1 MNYQTYIAAAII
13 GLVSAAAAAD
23 DQNPSTS
30 PEGTNATG
38 QASSAPEAQ
47 LNPGMTTGE
56 RQSDAHAEGKS
67 GEHKTGEASSARSTS
82 ATSQLDQS
90 ASQDQNSAEQSG
102 YDQASSDQ
110 ANSEDQSNAEDSA
123 ADQQANSLDEQPQLR
138 LVVVV
143 PEEMQDQMEDLIA
156 FIQSEPNAE
165 IVVVSQDDQDDSD
178 QNQDQNNS
186 FLFPGSEAE

>member
-30 PEGTNATG
+30 PEGTHATG

-67 GEHKTGEASSARSTS
+67 GEHTGEASSARSTS